1 MDVTSILF
9 EVMKQYQKRLGIFSE
24 IYRLTQEIDQLLAAN
39 DRGSSQLVL
48 QMRQEEMDLADQ
60 CGEDLAY
67 LQNSLERDE
76 YNRLMQI
83 LESPQGENF
92 VERPEEKKI
101 FEINRQIKQVIQ
113 KTVELDKRLNMRI
126 AGKDSFYNQ
135 RK

>member
-1 MDVTSILF
+1 MEVESILF
-9 EVMKQYQKRLGIFSE
+9 EIMKQYQKRLGVFNE

-48 QMRQEEMDLADQ
+48 QMRQEEMDKADD
-60 CGEDLAY
+60 CGQDLAY
-67 LQNSLERDE
+67 LQNSMNRDE

-83 LESPQGENF
+83 LESPEGENF
-92 VERPEEKKI
+92 AERLEEKKI
-101 FEINRQIKQVIQ
+101 FEIDRQIKQVIQ